1 MVEMFQNLNKKEK
14 FIYKLRNL
22 LEDYG
27 YKNISV
33 NLLEDYES
41 YKGSHLIKDENIL
54 KLIHPNGKLYALRPD
69 MTIPIAKRF
78 ALEGKKEELSHK
90 VYYNDSVFR
99 IEQKSFNSLS
109 EMQQIGVEALGVKDK
124 IIDFEILTL
133 AKEILSEIN
142 ETYHIDLSHSGILEK
157 LFSLGTFTK
166 EEKEIILA
174 HISKRE
180 KSDLEKFL
188 GENDSKVE
196 VKESLIKLLSL
207 NGSYEKVMEEFKK
220 DKFLNTFEDI
230 IEDLSEFKDYL
241 DVYGIKVDLD
251 FSLSSNLKY
260 YTGII
265 FKGYVPNIAEAVL
278 TGGRYDKLSKTFG
291 KDMGAIGFGVN
302 LTEILQGFE
311 EGNRPRGAIVFYE
324 DQDKALIEVIK
335 NLRESKG
342 LVRLEKN
349 IDLSENLYKKLKFE
363 YDQVLEYKNGRLEEK
378 TWK

>member
-142 ETYHIDLSHSGILEK
+142 DTYHIDLSHSGILDK
-157 LFSLGTFTK
+157 LFNLGTFTK

-188 GENDSKVE
+188 GKNDSKVE
-196 VKESLIKLLSL
+196 VKESLIKILSL

-349 IDLSENLYKKLKFE
+349 IDLSETLYKKLKFE

>member
-142 ETYHIDLSHSGILEK
+142 DTYHIDLSHSGILDK
-157 LFSLGTFTK
+157 LFNLGTFTK

-188 GENDSKVE
+188 GKNDSKVE

-207 NGSYEKVMEEFKK
+207 NGSYEKVMEEFKT

-349 IDLSENLYKKLKFE
+349 IDLSETLYKKLKFE

>member
-109 EMQQIGVEALGVKDK
+109 EMQQMGVEALGVKDK
-124 IIDFEILTL
+124 IIDFEIITL

-188 GENDSKVE
+188 GKNDSKVE

-324 DQDKALIEVIK
+324 DQDKALIEVVK

-349 IDLSENLYKKLKFE
+349 IDLSENLFKKLKFE

>member
-109 EMQQIGVEALGVKDK
+109 EMQQIGVEALGIKDK

-142 ETYHIDLSHSGILEK
+142 DTYHIDLSHSGILDK
-157 LFSLGTFTK
+157 LFNLGTFTK

-188 GENDSKVE
+188 GKNDSKVE
-196 VKESLIKLLSL
+196 VKESLVKLLSL

-349 IDLSENLYKKLKFE
+349 IDLSENLFKKLKFE

>member
-109 EMQQIGVEALGVKDK
+109 EMQQMGVEALGVKDK

-166 EEKEIILA
+166 EEKEIILT

-188 GENDSKVE
+188 GKNDSKVE

-324 DQDKALIEVIK
+324 DQDKALIEVVK

-349 IDLSENLYKKLKFE
+349 IDLSENLFKKLKFE

>member
-109 EMQQIGVEALGVKDK
+109 EMQQIGVEALGIKDK

-142 ETYHIDLSHSGILEK
+142 DTYHIDLSHSGILDK
-157 LFSLGTFTK
+157 LFNLGTFTK

-188 GENDSKVE
+188 GKNDSKVE
-196 VKESLIKLLSL
+196 VKESLVKLLSL

-349 IDLSENLYKKLKFE
+349 IDLSETLYKKLKFE

>member
-142 ETYHIDLSHSGILEK
+142 DTYHIDLSHSGILDK
-157 LFSLGTFTK
+157 LFNLGTFTK

-188 GENDSKVE
+188 GKNDSKVE
-196 VKESLIKLLSL
+196 VKESLVKLLSL

-349 IDLSENLYKKLKFE
+349 IDLSENLFKKLKFE

>member
-41 YKGSHLIKDENIL
+41 YKGNHLIKDENIL

-109 EMQQIGVEALGVKDK
+109 EMQQIGVEALGIKDK

-142 ETYHIDLSHSGILEK
+142 DTYHIDLSHSGILDK
-157 LFSLGTFTK
+157 LFNLGTFTK

-188 GENDSKVE
+188 GKNDSKVE

-349 IDLSENLYKKLKFE
+349 IDLSETLYKKLKFE

>member
-142 ETYHIDLSHSGILEK
+142 ETYHIDLSHSGILER
-157 LFSLGTFTK
+157 LFSLGSFTK

-188 GENDSKVE
+188 GKNDSKVD

-349 IDLSENLYKKLKFE
+349 IDLSENLFKKLKFE

>member
-109 EMQQIGVEALGVKDK
+109 EMQQIGVEALGIKDK

-142 ETYHIDLSHSGILEK
+142 DTYHIDLSHSGILDK
-157 LFSLGTFTK
+157 LFNLGTFTK

-188 GENDSKVE
+188 GKNDSKVE
-196 VKESLIKLLSL
+196 VKESLIKILSL

>member
-142 ETYHIDLSHSGILEK
+142 DTYHIDLSHSGILDK
-157 LFSLGTFTK
+157 LFNLGTFTK

-188 GENDSKVE
+188 GKNDSKVE
-196 VKESLIKLLSL
+196 IKESLVKLLSL

-349 IDLSENLYKKLKFE
+349 IDLSETLYKKLKFE

>member
-142 ETYHIDLSHSGILEK
+142 DTYHIDLSHSGILDK
-157 LFSLGTFTK
+157 LFNLGTFTK

-188 GENDSKVE
+188 GKNDSKVE
-196 VKESLIKLLSL
+196 VKESLVKLLSL

-349 IDLSENLYKKLKFE
+349 IDLSETLYKKLKFE

>member
-142 ETYHIDLSHSGILEK
+142 DTYHIDLSHSGILDK
-157 LFSLGTFTK
+157 LFNLGTFTK

-188 GENDSKVE
+188 GKNDSKVE
-196 VKESLIKLLSL
+196 IKESLVKLLSL

-220 DKFLNTFEDI
+220 DKFLKTFEDI

-349 IDLSENLYKKLKFE
+349 IDLSETLYKKLKFE

>member
-1 MVEMFQNLNKKEK
+1 
-14 FIYKLRNL
+14 
-22 LEDYG
+22 
-27 YKNISV
+27 
-33 NLLEDYES
+33 
-41 YKGSHLIKDENIL
+41 
-54 KLIHPNGKLYALRPD
+54 
-69 MTIPIAKRF
+69 
-78 ALEGKKEELSHK
+78 
-90 VYYNDSVFR
+90 
-99 IEQKSFNSLS
+99 
-109 EMQQIGVEALGVKDK
+109 MQQIGVEALGVKDK

-142 ETYHIDLSHSGILEK
+142 DTYHIDLSHSGILDK
-157 LFSLGTFTK
+157 LFNLGTFTK

-188 GENDSKVE
+188 GKNDSKVE
-196 VKESLIKLLSL
+196 IKESLVKLLSL
-207 NGSYEKVMEEFKK
+207 NGSYEKVMEEFKN
-220 DKFLNTFEDI
+220 DKFLKTFEDI

-349 IDLSENLYKKLKFE
+349 IDLSETLYKKLKFE

>member
-142 ETYHIDLSHSGILEK
+142 DTYHIDLSHSGILDK
-157 LFSLGTFTK
+157 LFNLGTFTK

-188 GENDSKVE
+188 GKNDSKVE
-196 VKESLIKLLSL
+196 IKESLIKILSL
-207 NGSYEKVMEEFKK
+207 NGSYEKVMEEFKN
-220 DKFLNTFEDI
+220 DSFLKTFEDI

-335 NLRESKG
+335 SLRETKG

-363 YDQVLEYKNGRLEEK
+363 YDQVLLYKNGRLEEK
-378 TWK
+378 SWK

>member
-27 YKNISV
+27 YKSISV

-157 LFSLGTFTK
+157 LFALGTFTK

-188 GENDSKVE
+188 GKNDSRVE

-207 NGSYEKVMEEFKK
+207 NGSYEKVMEEFKQ

-378 TWK
+378 LWK

>member
-166 EEKEIILA
+166 EEKEIILT

-188 GENDSKVE
+188 GKNDSKLE
-196 VKESLIKLLSL
+196 IKESLIKLLSL

-311 EGNRPRGAIVFYE
+311 EGNKPRGAIVFYE

>member
-142 ETYHIDLSHSGILEK
+142 DTYHIDLSHSGILDK
-157 LFSLGTFTK
+157 LFNLGTFTK

-188 GENDSKVE
+188 GKNDSKVE
-196 VKESLIKLLSL
+196 IKESLVKLLSL
-207 NGSYEKVMEEFKK
+207 NGSYEKVMEEFKN
-220 DKFLNTFEDI
+220 DKFLKTFEDI

-349 IDLSENLYKKLKFE
+349 IDLSETLYKKLKFE